1 MAIEEYVLRRNCRNL
16 DLDYEW
22 VNELYGVITDENM
35 TDEYED
41 FKRTFFVTENEQD
54 CVLESYDEI
63 EKLQRTLLLYDISEA
78 LRENL

>member
-1 MAIEEYVLRRNCRNL
+1 
-16 DLDYEW
+16 
-22 VNELYGVITDENM
+22 M

-41 FKRTFFVTENEQD
+41 FKRTFFVTENEED
-54 CVLESYDEI
+54 CVLKSYDEI